1 MNATSTPLLIE
12 EGPEYQAAGLVHR
25 YLMPNG
31 PGPYPTIIL
40 LHGRNGNEE
49 VMWIFRRTVPQP
61 WLMVA
66 PRANLPESS
75 GSYSWLHQPADY
87 WPDLE
92 EFDTAVETLHKFT
105 QALPRLYNAD
115 PDRMYLMGF
124 SQGAAVAISLALR
137 DPHLVRGIASLV
149 GFAPRVGSAAIEGV
163 LNDMPVFMAVSTE
176 DMRVPIEESQRSA
189 ELLRRAGATLTYE
202 TYPTGHKISRE
213 GMKDLKKWWVSR
225 T

>member
-1 MNATSTPLLIE
+1 MNATSSLLLIE

-25 YLMPNG
+25 YLMPDR
-31 PGPYPTIIL
+31 PGPYPTIVL
-40 LHGRNGNEE
+40 LHGRYGNEE
-49 VMWIFRRTVPQP
+49 VMWIFRRTAPQP

-66 PRANLPESS
+66 PRANLSESA
-75 GSYSWLHQPADY
+75 GRYSWLHQPADY

-92 EFDTAVETLHKFT
+92 EFDPAVETLNKFT
-105 QALPRLYNAD
+105 QALPQLYNAD

-149 GFAPRVGSAAIEGV
+149 GFAPKMESTAIEGV
-163 LNDMPVFMAVSTE
+163 LNGLPVFMAVGTE

-189 ELLRRAGATLTYE
+189 ELLRRAGTSLTYK
-202 TYPTGHKISRE
+202 TYPTGHKVSGE
-213 GMKDLKKWWVSR
+213 GMKDLKNWWI
-225 T
+225 TQT